1 MELDVKTKR
10 SESAGIDE
18 FAVVELEERLEMT
31 AVAVGAEGPIEIGA
45 EIGADH
51 NGPNGKITLKWIL

>member
-1 MELDVKTKR
+1 MELGVKTKR
-10 SESAGIDE
+10 SESASIDE

-31 AVAVGAEGPIEIGA
+31 AVAVDTEGPI

-51 NGPNGKITLKWIL
+51 NGPNGKVTLKWTL